1 MEMLVFWLCFEIP
14 SSRVQ
19 RSFSLFFLNLAK
31 MFVFIS
37 DVLMRIISQPLVECN
52 LVEPPSSSEV
62 FSDLSLFMIM
72 FSLFHIWIGT
82 F

>member
-1 MEMLVFWLCFEIP
+1 MEVLVFWLCFEIP

-37 DVLMRIISQPLVECN
+37 DVLMRIISQPLVESN